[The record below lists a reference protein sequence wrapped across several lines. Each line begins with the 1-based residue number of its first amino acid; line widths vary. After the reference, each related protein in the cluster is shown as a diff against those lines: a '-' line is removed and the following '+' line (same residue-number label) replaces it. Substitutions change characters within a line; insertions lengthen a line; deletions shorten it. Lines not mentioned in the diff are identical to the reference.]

1 MSKATGGTEA
11 KSAMSELITELDRT
25 RKEFAKSAMQV
36 TQLETQL
43 QTTRD
48 DLVRKDQR
56 ILTLES
62 DLTATEERHRQLV
75 NTMEE
80 SYKSKELA
88 WLHRVKTLELEVN
101 RLQAEN
107 EAMLLLE
114 RENRQLRD
122 TILENQSV
130 MERLQSIN
138 DDLRNKAKEEN
149 KDQSAFLETEFRK
162 RLADSEKKFRAE
174 AYRALSEEAK
184 LALQGND
191 HLQTVLQR
199 QNDSIEAVLLRCK
212 TLEQSHSKIQEEQEE
227 NLSSINAHV
236 SEIQRLKKQLLEA
249 RSKGNMMDE
258 ALKQRRVERA
268 SLELLFVEYE
278 TTRKQLAQVRERCRR
293 AQRESERWKN
303 RAVQL
308 THELDDEQR
317 ESAEAKLSAMQQQSD
332 NIETHL
338 EKKKQRDSK
347 RARVLASNADGATA
361 LRQAEDAA
369 AAMWSDG
376 GESDAAAWDAMSDE
390 EEQHGGRGLNHRTV
404 DPMEILAMWN
414 VNFDSWRPT
423 RDEENSPTKV
433 QSFEKPVGRVQP
445 AETISDVAE
454 MRPGSGPAPVSL
466 GGVGAQTSSELPPV
480 GTSPV
485 GGQSHMIAF
494 PPQAGSTN
502 MRVADRRALLD
513 SKLSV
518 LSQPKSTAVPPGA
531 RHYAKGIPKR
541 PLDLQRAP
549 MPPMQELNTVSKGEF
564 KIAKRGGSGG
574 DGRFLVP

>member
-1 MSKATGGTEA
+1 MSKAGGGTEA

-25 RKEFAKSAMQV
+25 RKEFAKSAMHV

-88 WLHRVKTLELEVN
+88 WLHRVKTLELEVK
-101 RLQAEN
+101 RLQADN

-138 DDLRNKAKEEN
+138 DDLRNKSKEEN
-149 KDQSAFLETEFRK
+149 KDQSAFLEAEFRK

-227 NLSSINAHV
+227 NLTSINAHV

-338 EKKKQRDSK
+338 EKKKQRDSR

-390 EEQHGGRGLNHRTV
+390 EEQHAGRSLHHRTV

-414 VNFDSWRPT
+414 VNFDSWRPSQ
-423 RDEENSPTKV
+423 DEDPSKV
-433 QSFEKPVGRVQP
+433 ASVERQVGRPQQV
-445 AETISDVAE
+445 ETISDVPE
-454 MRPGSGPAPVSL
+454 IRPASVPHTNL
-466 GGVGAQTSSELPPV
+466 TSNAVPSSSDLPPV
-480 GTSPV
+480 GASPV
-485 GGQSHMIAF
+485 GGQSQMIAF

-502 MRVADRRALLD
+502 MRVADRRAFLD

-531 RHYAKGIPKR
+531 RHYAKNIPKR
-541 PLDLQRAP
+541 PLDLQRQP

>member
-1 MSKATGGTEA
+1 MSKPGTEA

-56 ILTLES
+56 ILALES
-62 DLTATEERHRQLV
+62 NATATEERHRQLV

-88 WLHRVKTLELEVN
+88 WLHRVKTLEMEVT

-149 KDQSAFLETEFRK
+149 KDQSAFLESEFRK

-227 NLSSINAHV
+227 NLSSMNAQV
-236 SEIQRLKKQLLEA
+236 SEIQKLKKQLLEA
-249 RSKGNMMDE
+249 RSKGSMMDE

-278 TTRKQLAQVRERCRR
+278 TTRKQLAQTRERCRR

-317 ESAEAKLSAMQQQSD
+317 ESAEAKLSAMQHQSD
-332 NIETHL
+332 NIESHL
-338 EKKKQRDSK
+338 EKKKQRDAK

-369 AAMWSDG
+369 AMWSDG

-390 EEQHGGRGLNHRTV
+390 EELQGGGRGLRHRAV

-423 RDEENSPTKV
+423 GDEDSHTKV
-433 QSFEKPVGRVQP
+433 STFEAPVGPVQHV
-445 AETISDVAE
+445 ETISDIPE
-454 MRPGSGPAPVSL
+454 TRPASGPQP
-466 GGVGAQTSSELPPV
+466 GGVTSSSELPPV
-480 GTSPV
+480 GSATSPL
-485 GGQSHMIAF
+485 GARPQQIMAF
-494 PPQAGSTN
+494 PPQSGSTN

-518 LSQPKSTAVPPGA
+518 LSQPKATAVPPGA
-531 RHYAKGIPKR
+531 RHYAKNLPKR
-541 PLDLQRAP
+541 PLELQRQP

-564 KIAKRGGSGG
+564 KIAKRGGSGS

>member
-1 MSKATGGTEA
+1 MSKPGHEA

-62 DLTATEERHRQLV
+62 DAAATEERHRQLV
-75 NTMEE
+75 NTMDE

-88 WLHRVKTLELEVN
+88 WVHRVKTLELEVN
-101 RLQAEN
+101 RLQTEN
-107 EAMLLLE
+107 AAMLLLE

-149 KDQSAFLETEFRK
+149 KDQSAFLEAEFRK

-212 TLEQSHSKIQEEQEE
+212 TLEQAHNKIQEEQEE
-227 NLSSINAHV
+227 NMSSINAHV

-278 TTRKQLAQVRERCRR
+278 TTRKQLAQTRERCRR

-317 ESAEAKLSAMQQQSD
+317 EAAEAKLLAMQVQSD
-332 NIETHL
+332 NIESHI
-338 EKKKQRDSK
+338 EKKKHRDAK
-347 RARVLASNADGATA
+347 RARVRESNADGATA
-361 LRQAEDAA
+361 MRQAEEAG
-369 AAMWSDG
+369 WSDG
-376 GESDAAAWDAMSDE
+376 GESDAAAAWDAISDE
-390 EEQHGGRGLNHRTV
+390 EEQSHGGGGRGLRNRTV

-414 VNFDSWRPT
+414 VNFDSWRPSG
-423 RDEENSPTKV
+423 EEDAGGGAPSKAA
-433 QSFEKPVGRVQP
+433 SFEKPVARVP
-445 AETISDVAE
+445 TVEAISDVPE
-454 MRPGSGPAPVSL
+454 NGNLRPPSGSAGLAPSP
-466 GGVGAQTSSELPPV
+466 GDQLPPV
-480 GTSPV
+480 GSTTSPTAHQDRQNA
-485 GGQSHMIAF
+485 G
-494 PPQAGSTN
+494 GSTN
-502 MRVADRRALLD
+502 MRVADRRALMD

-518 LSQPKSTAVPPGA
+518 LSQPKLSAVPPGA
-531 RHYAKGIPKR
+531 RHYAKSVAKK
-541 PLDLQRAP
+541 PLELQRQP

-564 KIAKRGGSGG
+564 KIAKRGGSGS
-574 DGRFLVP
+574 DGRFIVP